1 MGEEREDTQRL
12 KRIAA
17 DSYDYDNDSRWP
29 DYWSNVLI
37 PPHMASRNDVVSHFK
52 RKFYQRYVDSDLM
65 VEPMSVGAS
74 SSQPARSS
82 ATSST
87 TPPTNNQPRARSS
100 VLYCTPAQ
108 VLLYVLDFSAAS
120 TNRTSGT
127 TSSTAGA
134 APLRWDRQT
143 IMFSVN
149 AWVFVVGFLA
159 TIPLVPKHLSHRA
172 YRLSFLGTTC
182 SSLYS
187 LYSQYG
193 LLKLMYHVPVTAPY
207 HQSVWA
213 QIGRTVNPVI
223 QRHVPFLKAPV
234 TAIQRWWLSRHPEV
248 LWAQRS
254 DKVYLT
260 VALPDAK
267 DVSVKCEPQ
276 GWFSFSASGV
286 QDESYSF
293 SLELYGSIEP
303 EKGEK
308 GWWKRLLK
316 SEEKPAPYLKV
327 DWNKWC
333 DEDEE
338 STSELVSDDD
348 SRFVGQDEG
357 SSDDDGMLYLPDLE
371 KARG

>member
-1 MGEEREDTQRL
+1 M
-12 KRIAA
+12 
-17 DSYDYDNDSRWP
+17 
-29 DYWSNVLI
+29 
-37 PPHMASRNDVVSHFK
+37 
-52 RKFYQRYVDSDLM
+52 
-65 VEPMSVGAS
+65 
-74 SSQPARSS
+74 
-82 ATSST
+82 
-87 TPPTNNQPRARSS
+87 
-100 VLYCTPAQ
+100 
-108 VLLYVLDFSAAS
+108 
-120 TNRTSGT
+120 
-127 TSSTAGA
+127 
-134 APLRWDRQT
+134 
-143 IMFSVN
+143 
-149 AWVFVVGFLA
+149 
-159 TIPLVPKHLSHRA
+159 
-172 YRLSFLGTTC
+172 
-182 SSLYS
+182 
-187 LYSQYG
+187 
-193 LLKLMYHVPVTAPY
+193 
-207 HQSVWA
+207 
-213 QIGRTVNPVI
+213 
-223 QRHVPFLKAPV
+223 
-234 TAIQRWWLSRHPEV
+234 SRHPEV

-276 GWFSFSASGV
+276 GLFSFSASGV

-303 EKGEK
+303 EGCKTKSGLRNILCSIQKGEK

-327 DWNKWC
+327 DWNRWC